1 MRRVLIAMS
10 LLAAAALTATFSAR
24 PVEAAG
30 PDHLYCAYPF
40 WVGFGPVHLAN
51 ELGYF
56 KDEGITV
63 NEIIDDDISNAYA
76 AMERG
81 DIDCYLRSVG
91 EYQGRP
97 RTPEMQG
104 IIIGT
109 IDESNGGD
117 GVVADGSIKSV
128 CDLKG
133 KTVATEPNLPA
144 TLILQM
150 AMKSKCNLTFDSLN
164 RVDIASQDA
173 GSIFA
178 DPSVSAV
185 GAYEP
190 VLTQAVQAHK
200 DRGAYVIVSSRDY
213 PHLITDTIIA
223 RTDNLK
229 SQPEKYVKFL
239 RAIYRAIDYIGKE
252 PDKAIA
258 IMAAQFKLSP
268 DEFKETIANI
278 NYIGLDQSVELMGT
292 DGKPGKLHDIF
303 TEIMQLNIENGAA
316 DIKLEADKQI
326 DNSIITQ
333 VWKSRAQ

>member
-1 MRRVLIAMS
+1 MRRT
-10 LLAAAALTATFSAR
+10 LLAFIALASAFLAGPLASR
-24 PVEAAG
+24 PAEAAG
-30 PDHLYCAYPF
+30 PDHLDCAYPF
-40 WVGFGPVHLAN
+40 WVGFAPVHLAN
-51 ELGYF
+51 VLGYF

-63 NEIIDDDISNAYA
+63 KEIIDDDISNAYA

-97 RTPEMQG
+97 RKPETQG

-117 GVVADGSIKSV
+117 GVVADGSVKSI

-150 AMKSKCNLTFDSLN
+150 ALKSKCNVTFDQLH
-164 RVDIASQDA
+164 RIDIASSDA
-173 GSIFA
+173 GGIFA
-178 DPSVSAV
+178 DKSVAAV

-190 VLTQAVQAHK
+190 VLTQTVDAHR

-223 RTDNLK
+223 RTENLK
-229 SQPEKYVKFL
+229 SQPEKYVKLL
-239 RAIYRAIDYIGKE
+239 RAIYRAMDYYEKN
-252 PDKAIA
+252 PDKAIP
-258 IMAAQFKLSP
+258 IMAEHFQLKAA
-268 DEFKETIANI
+268 EFKETVKNI
-278 NYIGLDQSVELMGT
+278 NYIPLDQSVMLMGI
-292 DGKPGKLHDIF
+292 DGKPGKLFEIF
-303 TEIMQLNIENGAA
+303 DTVMQLNLENRASDAPLKAA
-316 DIKLEADKQI
+316 QQI
-326 DNSIITQ
+326 DNSIITK
-333 VWKSRAQ
+333 VWNSRAQ

>member
-1 MRRVLIAMS
+1 MRRFLIALT
-10 LLAAAALTATFSAR
+10 LLVGVAMTGAFASQPAQ
-24 PVEAAG
+24 AAG
-30 PDHLYCAYPF
+30 PDHLDCAYPF

-173 GSIFA
+173 GAIFA

-200 DRGAYVIVSSRDY
+200 DRGAYVIVSSREY

-252 PDKAIA
+252 PEKAIA

-268 DEFKETIANI
+268 EEFKETIANI
-278 NYIGLDQSVELMGT
+278 NYIGLDGSVELMGT